1 MQKMRKCLH
10 AKNAQMSSYKKCG
23 NVFMQKMRKCLHAK
37 YSLFLSDFKRTFNFL
52 ERFSKNNQLNA
63 TKIRLFFEP
72 SSSMWTEGRTDRQI
86 RRRQQ
91 SVFFSKFCE
100 HAQKVR
106 TTVTE
111 TCAYCD
117 DCLLS
122 ECENF
127 RMGTWRSRRKL
138 RELRGEITFRTI
150 MICGNPC
157 QQLCSADGNTLAFL
171 VHLIINLLSLQHSTT
186 GYLCSCWQTTVLCS
200 LSIQEQA

>member
-1 MQKMRKCLH
+1 MSSCKKCANVFVQKMRKCLHAKMRKCLH

-63 TKIRLFFEP
+63 TKIRLF
-72 SSSMWTEGRTDRQI
+72 SSRVLLCGRRDGLIDRYDEGNSRF
-86 RRRQQ
+86 
-91 SVFFSKFCE
+91 FFSKFCE

-157 QQLCSADGNTLAFL
+157 Q
-171 VHLIINLLSLQHSTT
+171 
-186 GYLCSCWQTTVLCS
+186 
-200 LSIQEQA
+200 